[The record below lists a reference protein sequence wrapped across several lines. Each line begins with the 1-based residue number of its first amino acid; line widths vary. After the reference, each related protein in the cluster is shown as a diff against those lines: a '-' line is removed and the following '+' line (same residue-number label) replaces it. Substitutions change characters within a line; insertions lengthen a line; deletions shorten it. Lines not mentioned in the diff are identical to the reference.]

1 MNGFPYSASNAE
13 NLSKLHDLFTRSL
26 ESMFI
31 QSICPAGKSI
41 HHLTVMTGRSFANSH
56 HIKRLAPPES
66 FGINLAA

>member
-13 NLSKLHDLFTRSL
+13 NLSEPHDLFMRSL

-41 HHLTVMTGRSFANSH
+41 HPLTAMPGRSFANSH

-66 FGINLAA
+66 FGITLAP